1 MRRRAFIGL
10 IGGAA
15 LVPLAARAQQAVL
28 PTIGF
33 LHSGSADQNVNRL
46 ASFHKGLADTG
57 YTEGWNVAIE
67 YRWADGHADKLPE
80 LAADLIRRKVQ
91 VIATPG
97 STPGSVV
104 AKRATSTIPIVFAVG
119 ADALAMGLVKSLG
132 HPEANVTGVTSLN
145 ADLAAKRLGLVR
157 ELAPAAKNFFIVV
170 NPTSGLSEPA
180 LKDAQAGATAAG
192 VTVGVLRASTDT
204 EIEAAF
210 AGLPQGTGTIVMFT
224 PDSFFFTRRSA
235 IAALAMSRSIPTMF
249 DDREYV
255 VAGGL
260 AAYGADWSSI
270 MRLAGQYTGRVL
282 KGEKPADLPVQQ
294 ADKFAMVINT
304 KTANALGIEVPL
316 KLISTADEVIE

>member
-57 YTEGWNVAIE
+57 YTEGRNVAIE